1 MSDFEQEQRDAKALW
16 LRTEGDGPPNGPS
29 DAPDSSLPDP
39 LLIASYLDGRMDAAA
54 REVFEQELAG
64 NEASLDLAAA
74 AREAMAAAPAPQV
87 SNEALDRAVARAQDL
102 VAPAPSAARQKKPH
116 RGPFGWLRETLMGR
130 PAWQPAGLAAAA
142 LLALVVVWQGD
153 SGRDGGPG
161 NALQTAQVDPG
172 KVDPAAGG
180 ATGGID
186 ERALDEFLAEQLD
199 IAFLGNLEEEDV
211 L

>member
-16 LRTEGDGPPNGPS
+16 LRTESDGPPNGPS

-74 AREAMAAAPAPQV
+74 AREAMAAAPAPLP
-87 SNEALDRAVARAQDL
+87 SNDALDKALARAQDL
-102 VAPAPSAARQKKPH
+102 VDPDPLGAPSRQSKQ
-116 RGPFGWLRETLMGR
+116 GPFAWLKSLFGGR
-130 PAWQPAGLAAAA
+130 PAWQPLGMAAAA
-142 LLALVVVWQGD
+142 CLALVVFWQAGQ
-153 SGRDGGPG
+153 GPDGNLATENGS
-161 NALQTAQVDPG
+161 QIAQVDP
-172 KVDPAAGG
+172 AAQ
-180 ATGGID
+180 AID
-186 ERALDEFLAEQLD
+186 EQALDEFLAEELD
-199 IAFLGNLEEEDV
+199 IAFLGGLDEEV